1 MIPVV
6 KYNSCIEIDGFRMN
20 ISGKQNKGKVIT
32 YKPAVQLV
40 LGDRYERYV
49 KKIEKV
55 LEKPENYIITE
66 FDEVTGEMNIGLY
79 KELVYKL
86 TSTIFKVKFA
96 SLGEKLESSF
106 IKFESLTLRK
116 QCYVLNE
123 ILKIIHNNVLSG
135 DLTNI
140 GESKQSGKTT
150 TNSALSEIKN
160 VSKIYLVNQSV
171 TGLFETKID
180 LLNM

>member
-1 MIPVV
+1 
-6 KYNSCIEIDGFRMN
+6 MN

-123 ILKIIHNNVLSG
+123 ILKII
-135 DLTNI
+135 
-140 GESKQSGKTT
+140 
-150 TNSALSEIKN
+150 
-160 VSKIYLVNQSV
+160 
-171 TGLFETKID
+171 
-180 LLNM
+180 